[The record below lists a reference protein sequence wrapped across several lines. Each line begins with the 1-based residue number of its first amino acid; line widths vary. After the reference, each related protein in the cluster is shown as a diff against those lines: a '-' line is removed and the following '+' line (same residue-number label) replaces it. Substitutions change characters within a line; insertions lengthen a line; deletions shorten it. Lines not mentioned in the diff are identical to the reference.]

1 MTIRLRH
8 AASLLA
14 LAAVV
19 GMTACETA
27 PPPAPP
33 PPPAYVPPPPPPL
46 PNLALSQA
54 IIDQAAVYQGYMQR
68 ASAIQTPF
76 PNAESIQSGLR
87 SAQAFNAQQLQRGAV
102 AYGAVVALQDPTFV
116 SAVRELGRD
125 PAQRAALVQRLLSE
139 PGYAVAFNGS
149 ASAAGLV
156 VSALNQ
162 QGATL
167 LATGNRVKQQA
178 YDIQRQRWAMADI
191 PRRPERL
198 QAARDAAAPLTADV
212 AQAGVLR
219 SAAYGEAPMAMTAA
233 SAGPPYTPTVA
244 RALAIAAIAALGEAD
259 GVNAPAVEALL
270 TEPSS
275 GACLNL
281 TRLMLY
287 QCLSVAKP
295 WYEDVFCLGQHVLID
310 TANCVNRA
318 AGAATPIIAPTT
330 PAVTTANVTPVPQA
344 SVNAAAAGASPAQAA
359 AAANAPTPTAPAGAT
374 PPR

>member
-1 MTIRLRH
+1 MTTRLRH

-14 LAAVV
+14 LAAVLGV
-19 GMTACETA
+19 TACETA

-46 PNLALSQA
+46 PELALSQSV
-54 IIDQAAVYQGYMQR
+54 IDQAAVFQGYMQR

-76 PNAESIQSGLR
+76 ANTGAIQSGLR
-87 SAQAFNAQQLQRGAV
+87 TAQAFNAPQLQRGAV

-116 SAVRELGRD
+116 ATVRELGRNQT
-125 PAQRAALVQRLLSE
+125 QRAELVQRLLSD

-162 QGATL
+162 QGSTL

-178 YDIQRQRWAMADI
+178 YDIQRQRWSLADI
-191 PRRPERL
+191 PQRPERL
-198 QAARDAAAPLTADV
+198 QAARDAAQPLTADV
-212 AQAGVLR
+212 TQAGVLR
-219 SAAYGEAPMAMTAA
+219 SAAYGQAPMAMTAPA
-233 SAGPPYTPTVA
+233 AGPPYTPTVA
-244 RALAIAAIAALGEAD
+244 RALAIAALAALGEAD

-270 TEPSS
+270 TEQSS

-318 AGAATPIIAPTT
+318 AGAATPILAPTT
-330 PAVTTANVTPVPQA
+330 PASTTAQVTAVPQA
-344 SVNAAAAGASPAQAA
+344 SVNAAAAGATPSQAA
-359 AAANAPTPTAPAGAT
+359 AAARTAAPAA
-374 PPR
+374 PER